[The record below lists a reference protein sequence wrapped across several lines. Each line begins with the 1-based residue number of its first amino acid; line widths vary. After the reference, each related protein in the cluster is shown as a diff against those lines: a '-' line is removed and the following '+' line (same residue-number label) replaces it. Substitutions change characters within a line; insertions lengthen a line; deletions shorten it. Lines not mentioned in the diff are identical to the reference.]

1 MRLTPG
7 FKLTAW
13 TAALCL
19 LASVWAAA
27 EQVTVIDAKGRTTV
41 LSALQFEGHPY
52 LPLAG
57 LTGPWEATGTW
68 SELTGRAEV
77 KMPGHSLT
85 LSADNTFCQIDGKS
99 YNLYYPVRHYQ
110 GELWVPMELFQRY
123 LIPLWGRTV
132 SYDDKTK
139 RLSLGGFQASAPT
152 PPAAAKS
159 SNIIEQR
166 AIRKVV
172 VDPGHGGKDPG
183 AVGPTGLKEKDVNL
197 EIGLRLKAILE
208 DMGLL
213 VVMTRDDD
221 TFIPLSGR
229 TDLANREAAD
239 IFISVHC
246 NAAPWKK
253 RARKTMKGSETYFL
267 SLAKT
272 DDARA
277 TAAMENAA
285 IQFEQPDDK
294 TKNLDEVQFI
304 LWDMV
309 QNQYLTES
317 ADLAEY
323 VQEALGS
330 SLPFPSRGVSQAGFY
345 VLNGAYMPAILVES
359 AFISHKDEEKLLK
372 QSDTKRKIAQAI
384 AKGLAAFARRHQMK
398 LGEK

>member
-1 MRLTPG
+1 MRLTR
-7 FKLTAW
+7 TAKAILVSA
-13 TAALCL
+13 AALL
-19 LASVWAAA
+19 SAFAVRAD
-27 EQVTVIDAKGRTTV
+27 QVTVIEASGRTTALTV
-41 LSALQFEGHPY
+41 LQFENHPY
-52 LPLAG
+52 LPLSG
-57 LTGPWEATGTW
+57 LTGPWQATGTW
-68 SELTGRAEV
+68 SELEGRAQV
-77 KMPGHSLT
+77 KMPGHSLV
-85 LSADNTFCQIDGKS
+85 LSADNTFCQVDGKS
-99 YNLYYPVRHYQ
+99 YNLYFPVRQYQ
-110 GELWVPMELFQRY
+110 GELWVPMELFNRY
-123 LIPLWGRTV
+123 LIPLWGRSI
-132 SYDDKTK
+132 SYDEKTK
-139 RLSLGGFQASAPT
+139 RLSLGGFRADAPT
-152 PPAAAKS
+152 PQAAAKTS
-159 SNIIEQR
+159 GPVEQR

-197 EIGLRLKAILE
+197 EISLRLKAILE

-229 TDLANREAAD
+229 TALANREAAD
-239 IFISVHC
+239 IFISIHC

-253 RARKTMKGSETYFL
+253 RARKTMRGSETYFL

-277 TAAMENAA
+277 AAALENAA
-285 IQFEQPDDK
+285 IQFEQPDAK

-330 SLPFPSRGVSQAGFY
+330 SLPFPSRGVNQAGFY

-372 QSDTKRKIAQAI
+372 RSDTKRKIAQAV
-384 AKGLAAFARRHQMK
+384 AKGLANFARRHQMK
-398 LGEK
+398 LGGE

>member
-1 MRLTPG
+1 MRQRAVCLS
-7 FKLTAW
+7 L
-13 TAALCL
+13 L
-19 LASVWAAA
+19 LALSLPAAA
-27 EQVTVIDAKGRTTV
+27 AGAEQLTVIDAKGRTTV
-41 LSALQFEGHPY
+41 LSLLQFDSHPY
-52 LPLAG
+52 LPLSG

-99 YNLYYPVRHYQ
+99 YNLYYPVRQYQ
-110 GELWVPMELFQRY
+110 GELWVPMELFNRY
-123 LIPLWGRTV
+123 LIPLWGRSI
-132 SYDDKTK
+132 SYDEKTK
-139 RLSLGGFQASAPT
+139 RLSLGGLQASAP
-152 PPAAAKS
+152 PPQAAAKPS
-159 SNIIEQR
+159 GPTEQR

-183 AVGPTGLKEKDVNL
+183 AVGPGGLKEKDVNL

-229 TDLANREAAD
+229 TALANREAAD
-239 IFISVHC
+239 IFISIHC

-253 RARKTMKGSETYFL
+253 RARKTMRGSETYFL

-294 TKNLDEVQFI
+294 TRNLDEVQFI

-330 SLPFPSRGVSQAGFY
+330 SLPFPSRGVNQAGFY

-372 QSDTKRKIAQAI
+372 QSDTRRKIAQAI

-398 LGEK
+398 LGG

>member
-1 MRLTPG
+1 M
-7 FKLTAW
+7 KLAGSDKILVAMAAAHLLVGTAW
-13 TAALCL
+13 G
-19 LASVWAAA
+19 
-27 EQVTVIDAKGRTTV
+27 EQMTVIDAKGRTTV
-41 LSALQFEGHPY
+41 LTVLQFEGHSY
-52 LPLAG
+52 LPLSG

-68 SELTGRAEV
+68 SELAGRAEV

-99 YNLYYPVRHYQ
+99 FNLYYPVRQYQ
-110 GELWVPMELFQRY
+110 GELWVPLELFQRY
-123 LIPLWGRTV
+123 LIHLWGRSI
-132 SYDDKTK
+132 SYDEKTR
-139 RLSLGGFQASAPT
+139 RLSLGGMQASAP
-152 PPAAAKS
+152 PPQASAKPS
-159 SNIIEQR
+159 GAVEQR

-183 AVGPTGLKEKDVNL
+183 AVGPGGLKEKDVNL

-221 TFIPLSGR
+221 TFVPLSGR
-229 TDLANREAAD
+229 TALANREAAD

-253 RARKTMKGSETYFL
+253 RARKTMRGSETYFL

-294 TKNLDEVQFI
+294 TRNMDEVQFI

-330 SLPFPSRGVSQAGFY
+330 SLPFPSRGVNQAGFY

-372 QSDTKRKIAQAI
+372 QSDIRRRIAQAI

-398 LGEK
+398 LGGG